1 MLSRFVTGLA
11 WASCWP
17 SALESARGNNP
28 IPILLGGIGALLPDT
43 LDQWVSIPL
52 HKPDIHIVPPPEAPD
67 PIMVAETL
75 AQLISQ
81 SQNNNRMHKIE
92 CYPLPIGPDRWTP
105 YTIHFDSS
113 QQQITVMIGGNNP
126 LKASV
131 PVPVG
136 FTTNHIHRLH
146 IHSEPLSLRTEPL
159 PDKRVALNIMPQIQQ
174 WTHSLLIALVI
185 SVLIAGIWGITTGF
199 IAGGAYALHLLM
211 DQWGFT
217 GSTLFWPF
225 TQRRLPGFQWVK
237 PDQHQ
242 FLNLSVL
249 WLAVVL
255 VTGNIIRTTAPTL
268 EGPSL
273 FQILLF
279 GGAMPLAALALCRQ
293 KKGDDSP

>member
-1 MLSRFVTGLA
+1 MSGIA
-11 WASCWP
+11 WATCWP
-17 SALESARGNNP
+17 AAFLAARENNP
-28 IPILLGGIGALLPDT
+28 IPILLGGICAILPDT
-43 LDQWVSIPL
+43 LDQWIVEPL
-52 HKPDIHIVPPPEAPD
+52 HKPDIHIVPPPEAPE
-67 PIMVAETL
+67 PLLIAETL
-75 AQLISQ
+75 AQALSQ
-81 SQNNNRMHKIE
+81 SDDTGKSLEIE
-92 CYPLPIGPDRWTP
+92 CYPIPIGPDQWIP
-105 YTIHFDSS
+105 YTIHFDCAQKQLFVSICGENL
-113 QQQITVMIGGNNP
+113 IT
-126 LKASV
+126 AAES
-131 PVPVG
+131 VPVG
-136 FTTNHIHRLH
+136 FISDHTNRVA
-146 IHSEPLSLRTEPL
+146 IHSKPLSFRIEPMV
-159 PDKRVALNIMPQIQQ
+159 DGRVAIKIMPQEQQ